1 MTEAGGGP
9 AGNAQQQAPAD
20 AIEVGTIS
28 GAWGIKGAVRVAP
41 SASDPAALLHARTWW
56 LQSAPHSLPAGT
68 ASRGAKVNVK
78 SVRRHGDAVV
88 AMLDG
93 IDDRTA
99 AQALSQHV
107 VRVPRTAFPEAGRDE
122 SGREAYYWVD
132 LIGCRV
138 INRQGEALGSVIG
151 LVDTGVHEVLR
162 VEGDPSAANPV
173 ERLIPFVQAY
183 VDEVSLSER
192 RIVVDWGLDF

>member
-1 MTEAGGGP
+1 MTRALGSP
-9 AGNAQQQAPAD
+9 AGIEEEQAPAD

-41 SASDPAALLHARTWW
+41 SATDPAALLHARTWW
-56 LQSAPHSLPAGT
+56 LQPASHGTLRGGALGSTRVTVTSA
-68 ASRGAKVNVK
+68 
-78 SVRRHGDAVV
+78 RRHGDAVV
-88 AMLDG
+88 AMLEG

-99 AQALSQHV
+99 AQALSQQV

-122 SGREAYYWVD
+122 LGREAYYWVD

-138 INRQGEALGSVIG
+138 VNRQGELLGSVIG

-162 VEGDPSAANPV
+162 VGGDATAAHPV

-183 VDEVSLSER
+183 VDEVSLDER